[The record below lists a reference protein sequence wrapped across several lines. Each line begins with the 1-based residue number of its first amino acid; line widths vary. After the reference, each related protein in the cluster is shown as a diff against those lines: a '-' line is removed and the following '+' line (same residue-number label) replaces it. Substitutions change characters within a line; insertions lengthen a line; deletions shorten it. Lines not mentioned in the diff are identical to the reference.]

1 MTAFHTQRVV
11 PSQRALPH
19 SDNTAQLDA
28 SAPEVM
34 EAVRPTLLDR
44 ARRLWAGREVRR
56 IEAAS
61 ARALSRL
68 DHLGPAWHIVEWPRT
83 ELPELGLLPAGWGR
97 EERAGFLAIGPGG
110 VFAVTVADHG
120 RSRVLIAGDVVQI
133 NGKRPPY
140 VSEAR
145 RDAKRASEAISTAVG
160 LTVPVT
166 PVLTFVG
173 SGTIS
178 VYGLPKEC
186 LVATHHDLDHLLV
199 VGGSRISPATA
210 EKLSAV
216 ARRPETWLSMSRSA
230 AAYRWYQG
238 GQTAADKRP
247 RHR

>member
-1 MTAFHTQRVV
+1 LTTFHARRVV
-11 PSQRALPH
+11 PRQRALPP
-19 SDNTAQLDA
+19 SNDTAQVDG
-28 SAPEVM
+28 SSPPVM
-34 EAVRPTLLDR
+34 EAARPTLLDR
-44 ARRLWAGREVRR
+44 ARRLLAGWEVRR

-61 ARALSRL
+61 ARALNRL

-83 ELPELGLLPAGWGR
+83 ELTELGLPASWGR

-110 VFAVTVADHG
+110 VFAVTIADHG

-145 RDAKRASEAISTAVG
+145 RDAKRASEAISAAVG

-186 LVATHHDLDHLLV
+186 LVATHHDLDHLLI
-199 VGGSRISPATA
+199 VGGSRISPETA
-210 EKLSAV
+210 EKLSEV
-216 ARRPETWLSMSRSA
+216 ARRPETWLNLSRSA
-230 AAYRWYQG
+230 AAYRWYPG
-238 GQTAADKRP
+238 GQAAAKRP
-247 RHR
+247 RYR